1 MSDELKKVYE
11 RAGSLAYFFEKGM
24 PTDLFR
30 RRKIGDQTPIMQP
43 TLVGF
48 GPDERP
54 RLPDIHL
61 SDESGRSPQFKG
73 DGTIEREPGSKPLTK
88 QIVADASTYTVRGC
102 RTIKGNYRGVSVFD
116 QPAMAT
122 RDAEWF
128 YIPEGTDIPAGL
140 AVTKDGDKMPGKAL
154 HYTIAPKDD
163 MPFTLFL
170 QHLKGFEAALK
181 KQATK
186 EKP

>member
-11 RAGSLAYFFEKGM
+11 RAGSLAYFFEAAT

-30 RRKIGDQTPIMQP
+30 RRKVGDKTPFMQP
-43 TLVGF
+43 TLIGF

-61 SDESGRSPQFKG
+61 SDESGKSPQFR
-73 DGTIEREPGSKPLTK
+73 DGGGIEREPASKPLTK
-88 QIVADASTYTVRGC
+88 QIVADASKYTVRGC

-116 QPAMAT
+116 APAAMT

-128 YIPEGTDIPAGL
+128 YIPEGTDIPPGL

-170 QHLKGFEAALK
+170 QHLKGFEAVLK
-181 KQATK
+181 KRST
-186 EKP
+186 